1 MREPLEHNSTAGT
14 GMYDRDAGAGL
25 GCMNGIG
32 MLEGDWE
39 AQVRLWNR
47 NRNGI
52 LAWDRDT
59 EAGPGCWSGIGMLE
73 WD

>member
-1 MREPLEHNSTAGT
+1 
-14 GMYDRDAGAGL
+14 
-25 GCMNGIG
+25 MNGIG